1 MKTKLVR
8 NPNTDAVLLV
18 DGCYA
23 YAVDGTPYSIDRVK
37 NWPNATKPN
46 SKSFSLFDW
55 QASPGDYGP
64 HYVTARIE
72 TMTADCFHFTA
83 GGSVVYIRAW
93 AQENNCHVTLLQCF
107 ADRNSARACA
117 EVQW

>member
-8 NPNTDAVLLV
+8 NPNTNAVMLI

-23 YAVDGTPYSIDRVK
+23 YTIDGTPYSIDRAE
-37 NWPNATKPN
+37 NWPDATKSNGKP
-46 SKSFSLFDW
+46 FTLFDW

-64 HYVTARIE
+64 HYVVARIE
-72 TMTADCFHFTA
+72 TMTADNFHFTV

-93 AQENNCHVTLLQCF
+93 ARENNCHVTLLNCF
-107 ADRNSARACA
+107 ADRNSARASA
-117 EVQW
+117 EVEW

>member
-8 NPNTDAVLLV
+8 NPNTNAVMLI

-23 YAVDGTPYSIDRVK
+23 YTIDGTPYSIDRTA
-37 NWPNATKPN
+37 NWPDVTKPN
-46 SKSFSLFDW
+46 SEPALFDW

-64 HYVTARIE
+64 HYVEARI
-72 TMTADCFHFTA
+72 TDRAGLSFTA

-93 AQENNCHVTLLQCF
+93 AQENNCHVTLLRCF
-107 ADRNSARACA
+107 ADRNSARASA
-117 EVQW
+117 EVEW

>member
-23 YAVDGTPYSIDRVK
+23 YAIDGTPYSIDRTEE
-37 NWPNATKPN
+37 WPDATKELDKP
-46 SKSFSLFDW
+46 FTLFDW

-64 HYVTARIE
+64 HYVKARI
-72 TMTADCFHFTA
+72 TDRADLSFTA

-93 AQENNCHVTLLQCF
+93 ARENNCHVTLLQCF
-107 ADRNSARACA
+107 ADRNSARASA
-117 EVQW
+117 DVAW